1 MFVGELTDA
10 YVTAAPQFRV
20 TARNVTLESK
30 CADSGVKVKLF
41 VSHPAL
47 MFYFI
52 RYCDVNS
59 KHYFTGKL
67 RIKCSMMMYLNAL
80 FHF

>member
-59 KHYFTGKL
+59 KHYFTGK
-67 RIKCSMMMYLNAL
+67 
-80 FHF
+80 